1 VQIENLDFLI
11 TESTYGDRLHDE
23 IKDVEDKFA
32 KSLNDAY
39 ERNGKIIIPAFAMG
53 RTQEILYMLKKL
65 VLEKKIK
72 PIPIFVDSPL
82 ASKAS
87 QVFQIHPE
95 CYDEEL
101 QDLIK
106 EGINPFISGE
116 GVQFTSSVDESK
128 ALNKFPGSCVI
139 ISASGMCEFGRIRH
153 HLANSVQDDK
163 NLVLI
168 VGFQAENTLGRKL
181 VEGESP
187 VNIFGEPHIV
197 RAETQIYNAFSGHA
211 DQKGL
216 LRFSR
221 DAGNLRD
228 VFLVHGESD
237 QQNALA
243 RKMKEL
249 PNFTE
254 DTGIHIPCPGQ
265 TYELTSDK
273 RFVRTNDVN
282 EISMQ
287 FVKEC
292 EILSEEQ

>member
-1 VQIENLDFLI
+1 
-11 TESTYGDRLHDE
+11 
-23 IKDVEDKFA
+23 
-32 KSLNDAY
+32 
-39 ERNGKIIIPAFAMG
+39 
-53 RTQEILYMLKKL
+53 
-65 VLEKKIK
+65 
-72 PIPIFVDSPL
+72 
-82 ASKAS
+82 
-87 QVFQIHPE
+87 
-95 CYDEEL
+95 
-101 QDLIK
+101 
-106 EGINPFISGE
+106 
-116 GVQFTSSVDESK
+116 
-128 ALNKFPGSCVI
+128 
-139 ISASGMCEFGRIRH
+139 MCEFGRIRH
-153 HLANSVQDDK
+153 HLANNIQDDK

-168 VGFQAENTLGRKL
+168 VGFQAQNTLGRKL
-181 VEGESP
+181 VDGETP

-243 RKMKEL
+243 LKMKEL
-249 PNFTE
+249 PNFTQ

-265 TYELTSDK
+265 TYELTNDM

-287 FVKEC
+287 FSSEC
-292 EILSEEQ
+292 EILSAEQ

>member
-1 VQIENLDFLI
+1 
-11 TESTYGDRLHDE
+11 
-23 IKDVEDKFA
+23 
-32 KSLNDAY
+32 
-39 ERNGKIIIPAFAMG
+39 M
-53 RTQEILYMLKKL
+53 
-65 VLEKKIK
+65 
-72 PIPIFVDSPL
+72 
-82 ASKAS
+82 
-87 QVFQIHPE
+87 
-95 CYDEEL
+95 
-101 QDLIK
+101 QDLIR

-153 HLANSVQDDK
+153 HLANNVQDDK

-181 VEGESP
+181 VEGETP
-187 VNIFGEPHIV
+187 VNIFGEPHTV
-197 RAETQIYNAFSGHA
+197 NSEVQIYNAFSGHA

-243 RKMKEL
+243 HKMKEL
-249 PNFTE
+249 PNFTD
-254 DTGIHIPCPGQ
+254 DTGIHIPCPGEI
-265 TYELTSDK
+265 YELTSEK
-273 RFVRTNDVN
+273 RFVRTHDFN
-282 EISMQ
+282 EISIQ
-287 FVKEC
+287 FCKEC